1 MSSEKKK
8 IDETLKELMMGIAV
22 FEAVCFVIGCF
33 FVKSVYYYGTGL
45 LIGAGLALFSAWHMY
60 KSISDNLTINAGN
73 EGGAEAYARK
83 QSLIRYCVIL
93 AVFFLVCVTECG
105 YPLATFLGI
114 MGLKIGAYL
123 QPFIHKLWIRR

>member
-1 MSSEKKK
+1 MHSEKKK
-8 IDETLKELMMGIAV
+8 IDETLKELQIGIIA

-33 FVKSVYYYGTGL
+33 FVKSVLHYGIGL
-45 LIGAGLALFSAWHMY
+45 LIGTGLALFSAWHME

-73 EGGAEAYARK
+73 EGGAMAYARK
-83 QSLIRYCVIL
+83 QSLIRYGIIL
-93 AVFFLVCVTECG
+93 VVFFLVCITEWG

-114 MGLKIGAYL
+114 MGLKMGAYL